1 MSIASMVAGALGL
14 ERRPVVVVVDRPVK
28 LWEPGPDDEWTV
40 AGTVQLMIANG
51 ADEKEFGEFV
61 RACGK

>member
-1 MSIASMVAGALGL
+1 MSIAAWVGSWVRGKA
-14 ERRPVVVVVDRPVK
+14 EPVVVVERPVQ

-51 ADEKEFGEFV
+51 ADEKEIREF
-61 RACGK
+61 REACGK